1 MLLRNKNMFKR
12 RSVFLPVVFLCL
24 VSLAGCKQNELDSKL
39 DELRQVILCRDRY
52 QKEFQQRVDKL
63 RNALA
68 SAPSD
73 SLAADLAYGLFNEY
87 YYFNTDSAR
96 VYADRLIEYDSEK
109 YPKYIFVAWRS
120 ATDGDNSLFDEAFEK
135 FDTTGIPFS
144 FRNDCY
150 SILESSYFLLY
161 PLDEK
166 LCLFMNDAVKDSAIE
181 TDLKEMLLGTV
192 CMFRKEYSDARMHFS
207 LAYDASAPLHL
218 NMKSRNAYLLA
229 QSYKTLGKDYE
240 YEYWLAQSAIHDFQ
254 VPIKA
259 YSALQELAM
268 AEMSRGQYKRASRMI
283 ELCMQDALFSK
294 YWVRMNTAVEY
305 ESAIVSAFSKSET
318 KRIWILRISAV
329 ILFIMIVILLMLY
342 SLNVKQRK
350 LLAETNIE
358 KEEYIHRYMKRSV
371 EYLGS
376 VENYRHKLRVLL
388 KEEGKDAVLNCLK
401 GPSESRYSDFYKEF
415 DETFLKIYPDF
426 IKKVN
431 ALLKPEARFEDE
443 HSMNLPLRVLA
454 AIRLGVKESSEIALF
469 LNCAPSSVYTYR
481 SKLKANA
488 ISDKDNFESAICQIS

>member
-1 MLLRNKNMFKR
+1 MPRPAVISAVLF
-12 RSVFLPVVFLCL
+12 CL
-24 VSLAGCKQNELDSKL
+24 MALSGCKQSELNSKL
-39 DELRQVILCRDRY
+39 DELRQVIMFRDRY
-52 QKEFQQRVDKL
+52 QSDFQQRVDNL
-63 RNALA
+63 RKALA

-73 SLAADLAYGLFNEY
+73 SVAADFAYGLFNEY

-96 VYADRLIEYDSEK
+96 VYADRLAEYGSEK
-109 YPKYIFVAWRS
+109 YPKFVFDAWRS
-120 ATDGDNSLFDEAFEK
+120 AIDGEYSLFDEAFEK
-135 FDTTGIPFS
+135 FDTTKVPSS

-150 SILESSYFLLY
+150 SILESSYFLLF
-161 PLDEK
+161 PLDER
-166 LCLFMNDAVKDSAIE
+166 LCLFMTDAVKDNAIE
-181 TDLKEMLLGTV
+181 TDLKEMLLGTI
-192 CMFRKEYSDARMHFS
+192 CLFKKEYPDARMHFS
-207 LAYDASAPLHL
+207 LAYDASMPLHL

-283 ELCMQDALFSK
+283 EMCMQDALFSK
-294 YWVRMNTAVEY
+294 YWIRMNTAVEY
-305 ESAIVSAFSKSET
+305 ESAIVSALSKSET
-318 KRIWILRISAV
+318 KRIWILRISGV
-329 ILFIMIVILLMLY
+329 VLFIMIVVLLKLY
-342 SLNVKQRK
+342 SFNSKQRV
-350 LLAETNIE
+350 LLTETNKE

-388 KEEGKDAVLNCLK
+388 KEEGKDAVINRLK
-401 GPSESRYSDFYKEF
+401 GPSDSRYSDFYKEF

-431 ALLKPEARFEDE
+431 TLLKPEARFENE

-454 AIRLGVKESSEIALF
+454 AIRLGVKESREIALF
-469 LNCAPSSVYTYR
+469 LNCAPATVYTYR

-488 ISDKDNFESAICQIS
+488 LYEDGDFESEICRIS